1 MQIVMFAV
9 NSADFV
15 YLFFYFVFCL
25 TIWNSICLPFC
36 PLCGRV
42 IGISSSSVFLMLRS
56 FILYFYF
63 YFHLF
68 VLRARR
74 VVSEKWSSLV
84 FVLLCLV
91 CRRRLLLLLLL
102 LLSSVSI
109 DKSYRIANC
118 RRRRRLCCL
127 DSRIMSQIDR
137 GSCEC
142 DYFHIGNKS

>member
-1 MQIVMFAV
+1 MQIIMFAV

-15 YLFFYFVFCL
+15 YLFFVLLFDWLFEIQFVCRFA
-25 TIWNSICLPFC
+25 
-36 PLCGRV
+36 
-42 IGISSSSVFLMLRS
+42 
-56 FILYFYF
+56 
-63 YFHLF
+63 LF
-68 VLRARR
+68 VGVWLASVAAASFWCYVVLFCISTFIFIYLCCVRR

-91 CRRRLLLLLLL
+91 CRRLLLLL

-118 RRRRRLCCL
+118 RRRCCLCCL

-137 GSCEC
+137 GSCDC
-142 DYFHIGNKS
+142 DYFHIANKS